1 MLPCRYMIKTVEQIK
16 FDIERLESSLE
27 RDHYDHDL
35 HEFVPATGHTR
46 QMILAN
52 IEDLKSRLPQ
62 ARHEDKVRAFGWK
75 SVERNA

>member
-1 MLPCRYMIKTVEQIK
+1 
-16 FDIERLESSLE
+16 
-27 RDHYDHDL
+27 
-35 HEFVPATGHTR
+35 
-46 QMILAN
+46 MILAN